1 MNIPRTT
8 HKRVKY
14 RNGESG
20 ILLTTEVKETSL
32 CVLTLRDKSNSLMH
46 HLIGGQNWLT
56 KEESGYDIVEVEE

>member
-20 ILLTTEVKETSL
+20 ILLTTERKETYF
-32 CVLTLRDKSNSLMH
+32 CILTLRDKHNSLMH
-46 HLIGGQNWLT
+46 HLIGGQNRLT
-56 KEESGYDIVEVEE
+56 KEESDYDIVEVEE